1 MSNPDANLLIKT
13 KVWKKD
19 NVELV
24 DYLNMDTINS
34 FFRINSSGVLR
45 KLNKAVTFHSGD
57 NLEKTEADLIKIQK
71 NNNTG
76 RYSIDCGTW
85 SKNLEEVVDQQGI
98 FMVYR
103 GLTLKDLNKVKTFR
117 YYKLSQGDI
126 IKLGRIYLKV
136 LEINVKKETI
146 NPKNSK
152 KVMNRN
158 SILHS
163 SKSGSIIINQQQIIK
178 GIYSPKWNSKKHSQ
192 ILFNISN
199 SILTARNND
208 QLKNN
213 NDSIDLFTKR
223 RIFPLLP
230 RINSS
235 NELFVLKKIS
245 KCKKTK
251 SSQDLGDII
260 LKQTI
265 KFQKNKPACRICYGE
280 ENTEDNPLMCPCVCK
295 GSMRYIHYLCLK
307 NWLNSKIE
315 EEMSEDSSEKNPDC
329 ISYNRKDISCELC
342 KEKFPDYI
350 IHNGVYYNIFLYKP
364 KFEEFIVFE
373 SMKSSIV
380 KNKYIHVVSLDNRDF
395 ISIGR
400 ATESDLSLAELSV
413 SRNHCLIHKEHG
425 KVFLEDNTSKFGTL
439 VLIQNKNMIVNDFM
453 TLKIQV
459 NKTFAKFKLEI
470 PFSFKWSCCG
480 RSDTVERM
488 DYQAQNKKGFDVM
501 SYFVIKE
508 DNWDNKINYLDSEE
522 ADEDKEKDKKLIE
535 ADNKNK
541 DINNNKDCDDK
552 NNIIDNNNLN
562 KDNVDNKVDD
572 KEGKLIELI
581 DKENESMVNNKSN
594 ISNNNN
600 NDNKSL
606 IKVSKNKEIPKE
618 KESLIDKSS
627 FNDDKISN
635 LINKDNINNHIKEEE
650 KENKKDNKNDIIEDL
665 LNTNK
670 KNNTLINKNEISS
683 MVNNLLSNHIK
694 RISIKK
700 GKNDKLELPKLDQ
713 INLENI
719 KENISM
725 SLLSDKNNNFHK
737 IKVDEEK
744 TDKNKTNLNQT
755 DTFSTNKN
763 GNNILSFSPL
773 GVHDPSGEIINNN
786 DNTNK

>member
-19 NVELV
+19 NVELI
-24 DYLNMDTINS
+24 DYLNRDTINT
-34 FFRINSSGVLR
+34 FFRVNGSGVLR
-45 KLNKAVTFHSGD
+45 KQNKTVSFHPGD
-57 NLEKTEADLIKIQK
+57 NLEKTDMDLVKIQK
-71 NNNTG
+71 NNNTW
-76 RYSIDCGTW
+76 RYSISCGTW

-136 LEINVKKETI
+136 LEIHVNKKTI
-146 NPKNSK
+146 NSK
-152 KVMNRN
+152 KAIQRN
-158 SILHS
+158 NMLHS
-163 SKSGSIIINQQQIIK
+163 SKSSSIIINQQQIIK

-192 ILFNISN
+192 ILFNLSN
-199 SILTARNND
+199 SILTARNNN

-223 RIFPLLP
+223 RILPLLP
-230 RINSS
+230 RINSN

-245 KCKKTK
+245 KSKKTK

-260 LKQTI
+260 LKQSI
-265 KFQKNKPACRICYGE
+265 KLQKNKPACRICYGE
-280 ENTEDNPLMCPCVCK
+280 ENTEENPLICPCICK

-315 EEMSEDSSEKNPDC
+315 EEMSEDSGERNPDC
-329 ISYNRKDISCELC
+329 ISYNRKDIACELC

-350 IHNGVYYNIFLYKP
+350 IHNGVYYNILFYKP
-364 KFEEFIVFE
+364 KFEEFIVLE

-380 KNKYIHVVSLDNRDF
+380 KNKYIHVISLENKEF

-400 ATESDLSLAELSV
+400 ATESDLSLPELSV

-425 KVFLEDNTSKFGTL
+425 KVYLEDNTSKFGTL

-459 NKTFAKFKLEI
+459 GKTFAKFKLEI
-470 PFSFKWSCCG
+470 PFSFSWSCCG

-488 DYQAQNKKGFDVM
+488 DYQVQNRKGFDVM
-501 SYFVIKE
+501 SCFVIKE
-508 DNWDNKINYLDSEE
+508 DNWHKKINYLDSED
-522 ADEDKEKDKKLIE
+522 AVEDKDNNKKIIE
-535 ADNKNK
+535 DNNNNK
-541 DINNNKDCDDK
+541 DINNDKVCDDK
-552 NNIIDNNNLN
+552 NNINENNHDIN
-562 KDNVDNKVDD
+562 KDNNDNKVDE
-572 KEGKLIELI
+572 KEGKIIDLI
-581 DKENESMVNNKSN
+581 DKDNESLVNNKSN
-594 ISNNNN
+594 NSNNNI
-600 NDNKSL
+600 NKSL
-606 IKVSKNKEIPKE
+606 IHIKENEEIAKE

-627 FNDDKISN
+627 VDDDKKSN
-635 LINKDNINNHIKEEE
+635 LNNKDNININNHIKEEE
-650 KENKKDNKNDIIEDL
+650 KENKKENNNDIIDYL
-665 LNTNK
+665 LNT
-670 KNNTLINKNEISS
+670 KNQNDNSVNKNEISS

-713 INLENI
+713 IKIENI
-719 KENISM
+719 KENISI
-725 SLLSDKNNNFHK
+725 SLLSERNNNFHK
-737 IKVDEEK
+737 IKVNEEK
-744 TDKNKTNLNQT
+744 NDKNKTILNQT
-755 DTFSTNKN
+755 DSFSNNKN

-773 GVHDPSGEIINNN
+773 GAHEPSGEIINNI
-786 DNTNK
+786 DNINK